1 MPHSKG
7 SAFSSVLVGA
17 DQWQYIPGISVIGT
31 AGDETLVG
39 RGGRDTIRGEGG
51 DDVLRGLAGEDALT
65 AGLGGNSTLYG
76 GEGRDTLFAGDGLDV
91 LYGGPDNDDIYSWRN
106 ASGRDTIY
114 GGDNDIGGD
123 SVSYAYWSEGVYVDL
138 RLVPSTSRLS
148 ADVLYGIEEVEGSL
162 WNDTIV
168 GNAARNWLDGSGGA
182 DRLIGLA
189 GNDSLHG
196 DDGDDVLFG
205 GTGRDYLTGGNGDDV
220 IHGGTGADTM
230 LGDYGSDQFVFN
242 VQTDVGGGSDRIRLF
257 DGSEDRILISGLA
270 AGSAAPEVS
279 IFVRPT
285 GVSMVTVGDPA
296 NPLFVIAV
304 EDYYG
309 AITLSNIEFSF
320 LE

>member
-1 MPHSKG
+1 MPHSRS

-31 AGDETLVG
+31 ADDETLVG

-51 DDVLRGLAGEDALT
+51 DDVLWGLAGEDAIT
-65 AGLGGNSTLYG
+65 AGLGGESTLYG
-76 GEGRDTLFAGDGLDV
+76 GAGRDTLFAGDGLDV
-91 LYGGPDNDDIYSWRN
+91 LYGGPDRDYLYSWRN

-114 GGDNDIGGD
+114 GGDGIDK
-123 SVSYAYWSEGVYVDL
+123 VSYVYWAEGVYVDL

-148 ADVLYGIEEVEGSL
+148 ADVLYGVEEVDGSV

-168 GNAARNWLDGSGGA
+168 GNAAGNWLDGIAGA

-189 GNDSLHG
+189 GNDYLIG
-196 DDGDDVLFG
+196 GDGDDVLFG

-220 IHGGTGADTM
+220 LHGGTGADTM
-230 LGDYGSDQFVFN
+230 LGDYGFDQFVFN
-242 VQTDVGGGSDRIRLF
+242 VQTDVGGGSDRIRMF
-257 DGSEDRILISGLA
+257 DGAEDRILISGLA
-270 AGSAAPEVS
+270 AGSAAPQVS

-285 GVSMVTVGDPA
+285 GVSMVTIGDPA